1 MCGPSERIKPDLNNK
16 IEEFMFKY
24 NYNDLNTQAG
34 RLKTNVR
41 NMQLTIDI
49 IMTLSMILMR
59 IIIQ

>member
-1 MCGPSERIKPDLNNK
+1 MAYYKLSNFINILSQ
-16 IEEFMFKY
+16 I
-24 NYNDLNTQAG
+24 
-34 RLKTNVR
+34 LKTNVR